1 MVKHLITVSDFL
13 SKKKKKKT
21 KNKKHHISIYIT
33 VEGILKGI
41 QSNNNLPNIL
51 LFKFTFSEILSCDK
65 NT

>member
-1 MVKHLITVSDFL
+1 MVKHFITVSDFQ
-13 SKKKKKKT
+13 KKK
-21 KNKKHHISIYIT
+21 NA
-33 VEGILKGI
+33 VEGILKRI

>member
-13 SKKKKKKT
+13 SKKKKKQTKT
-21 KNKKHHISIYIT
+21 PHIYIYIT